1 MTNFLAVDQTNGKAY
16 PRWSSRELWGDAFH
30 NSSKDMTIGSAC
42 RRSAAFSQVLQ
53 TTSNSGTMSLQTDE
67 KHSTGYGTANGVE
80 NLTTTDTQDAALVQL
95 GYKPELSR
103 NRSMYTILFQSLAI
117 TAVPFGEGTALTS
130 AIYGGGQL
138 SYFVGWI
145 AVSVLDQCLFMSL
158 SELASKFPTS
168 AGPYYFTYQLLPGS
182 SSSRILLSFVTG
194 W

>member
-1 MTNFLAVDQTNGKAY
+1 
-16 PRWSSRELWGDAFH
+16 
-30 NSSKDMTIGSAC
+30 
-42 RRSAAFSQVLQ
+42 
-53 TTSNSGTMSLQTDE
+53 MSLQTGE